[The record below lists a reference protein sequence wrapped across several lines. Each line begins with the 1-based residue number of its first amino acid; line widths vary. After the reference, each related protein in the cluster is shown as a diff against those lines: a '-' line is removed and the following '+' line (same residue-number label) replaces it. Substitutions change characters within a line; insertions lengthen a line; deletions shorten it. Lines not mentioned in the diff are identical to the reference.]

1 VPLVPLLLLPLLL
14 LPLLLLPLL
23 LLPLLPVPLLLALEA
38 LLLDEEPLLEPL
50 ELAVALLNRSSLPD
64 APPHATTQIPAR
76 RTKPTNPRIEN
87 PLRLNDLLYQPN
99 QARPPAKR
107 ERQRG
112 ARHAKSAAPWM
123 AQVPENV
130 DLAMDALELAAAVA
144 ERGQQPNAWLR
155 ATVEDYRAA
164 ASLDRVAV
172 RARLDRVI
180 MAQDPEIGLDALL
193 ATGALDALFPEVH
206 AMVGFGDGE
215 WRHKDVWKHT
225 KQVVRQAVP
234 RLEVRWAALFHDI
247 GKVKTRTISPDGK
260 VHFLGHAEVGT
271 RMFDKLERR
280 MPLFTPEPA
289 LKDTVR
295 FLILHHLR
303 ANQYEPSWTDSAVRR
318 FAREL
323 GAHLEDLLCLA
334 RADITTKR
342 PEKKRKGLQQIEELA
357 QRIQKL
363 AEEDAKVPPL
373 PSGVGDAIMKAFDL
387 KPSRLVGEIKRK
399 LEEAIEKGEIAPHLE
414 CEAYVELVAKEKAR
428 FGL

>member
-1 VPLVPLLLLPLLL
+1 MV
-14 LPLLLLPLL
+14 
-23 LLPLLPVPLLLALEA
+23 
-38 LLLDEEPLLEPL
+38 
-50 ELAVALLNRSSLPD
+50 
-64 APPHATTQIPAR
+64 
-76 RTKPTNPRIEN
+76 
-87 PLRLNDLLYQPN
+87 
-99 QARPPAKR
+99 
-107 ERQRG
+107 
-112 ARHAKSAAPWM
+112 
-123 AQVPENV
+123 QVPENV
-130 DLAMDALELAAAVA
+130 DLAMDALALAAVVA
-144 ERGQQPNAWLR
+144 ERAQQPTTWLR
-155 ATVEDYRAA
+155 ATPDDYRAA
-164 ASLDRVAV
+164 AQLDHAKVRACLDRVM
-172 RARLDRVI
+172 
-180 MAQDPEIGLDALL
+180 MADDPEIGLDALL

-280 MPLFTPEPA
+280 MPLFSPEPA
-289 LKDTVR
+289 LRETVR

-303 ANQYEPSWTDSAVRR
+303 ANQYESTWTDSAVRR

-342 PEKKRKGLQQIEELA
+342 PEKKRRGLLQIEELA
-357 QRIQKL
+357 GRIKKL
-363 AEEDAKVPPL
+363 AEEDARVPPL
-373 PSGVGDAIMKAFDL
+373 PSGVGDAIMRAFDIP
-387 KPSRLVGEIKRK
+387 PSRLIGDIKRK
-399 LEEAIEKGEIAPHLE
+399 LEDAIARGEIASRLDSG
-414 CEAYVELVAKEKAR
+414 AYVELVRRDKGR